1 MKPHTPFFDWLVN
14 HAAATFLL
22 MALSFVAFG
31 ALSVNLVGYALANAN
46 YLLSYGWEAFKDG
59 GLQQLLELWLQ
70 IFVAIGTYLAF
81 KLCEH
86 ALIERIACHA
96 DEAQHQDSGHS
107 CEAPPPPLDQMI
119 R

>member
-1 MKPHTPFFDWLVN
+1 MKPHTPLFDWLVK
-14 HAAATFLL
+14 HAAGTFAL
-22 MALSFVAFG
+22 MALSFMAFG
-31 ALSVNLVGYALANAN
+31 ALSVNLVSYVSANAN

-86 ALIERIACHA
+86 ALIERIAYHA
-96 DEAQHQDSGHS
+96 DEAQHQDSGHFS
-107 CEAPPPPLDQMI
+107 EAPEAPVDQMI

>member
-1 MKPHTPFFDWLVN
+1 MKPHTPLFDWLVR
-14 HAAATFLL
+14 HATATLLL

-31 ALSVNLVGYALANAN
+31 ALSVNLVSYVSANAS

-59 GLQQLLELWLQ
+59 GLEQLLELWLQ
-70 IFVAIGTYLAF
+70 IFIAIGAFLVF

-86 ALIERIACHA
+86 ALIDRIAYRGE
-96 DEAQHQDSGHS
+96 DEQRQETGHS
-107 CEAPPPPLDQMI
+107 RAAPVPPLDQMI

>member
-1 MKPHTPFFDWLVN
+1 MRPHTPLFDWLVR
-14 HAAATFLL
+14 HAIATLVL

-31 ALSVNLVGYALANAN
+31 ALSVNLVSYVSANAN

-59 GLQQLLELWLQ
+59 GLQQLLELWVQ
-70 IFVAIGTYLAF
+70 IFIAIGTYLVF

-86 ALIERIACHA
+86 ALIERIAYHA
-96 DEAQHQDSGHS
+96 DEAPHRDASPCPVAQ
-107 CEAPPPPLDQMI
+107 ERPLDQMI

>member
-1 MKPHTPFFDWLVN
+1 MKPHTTLFDWLVR
-14 HAAATFLL
+14 HATATLVL

-31 ALSVNLVGYALANAN
+31 ALSVNLVSYVSANTS

-70 IFVAIGTYLAF
+70 IFIAIGAYLVF

-86 ALIERIACHA
+86 ALIDRIAYHA
-96 DEAQHQDSGHS
+96 EDEHDQASSHS
-107 CEAPPPPLDQMI
+107 RAAPEAPVDQMI

>member
-1 MKPHTPFFDWLVN
+1 MKPHTPLFDWLVRN
-14 HAAATFLL
+14 SIATLVL

-31 ALSVNLVGYALANAN
+31 TLSVNLVSYASANAN

-59 GLQQLLELWLQ
+59 GLQQLLELWVQ
-70 IFVAIGTYLAF
+70 IFIAIGTYLVF
-81 KLCEH
+81 KLSEH

-96 DEAQHQDSGHS
+96 DEAPHQDSGQ
-107 CEAPPPPLDQMI
+107 CPVTREPPVDQMI